1 MKIDLLNLDNVLKA
15 FKIANNAIYFDDSS
29 DYLTA
34 LYEVCKVLNPNED
47 IEKFG
52 TKYLEE

>member
-15 FKIANNAIYFDDSS
+15 FKIANNAIYFCDSS

-34 LYEVCKVLNPNED
+34 LYEVCKVLNPDED
-47 IEKFG
+47 IKKFG